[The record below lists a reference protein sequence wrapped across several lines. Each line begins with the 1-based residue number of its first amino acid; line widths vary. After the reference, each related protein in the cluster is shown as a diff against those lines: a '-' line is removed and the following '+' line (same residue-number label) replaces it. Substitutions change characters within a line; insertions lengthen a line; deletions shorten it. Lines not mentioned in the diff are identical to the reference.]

1 MVVKNQEKRLQKSH
15 VNRWHHDLDTQII
28 HEYFQQIL
36 CQVGMDKE
44 FLVNNVSHNNALN
57 NIEMNGPNNPIVY
70 LEFF

>member
-1 MVVKNQEKRLQKSH
+1 
-15 VNRWHHDLDTQII
+15 
-28 HEYFQQIL
+28 
-36 CQVGMDKE
+36 MDEE